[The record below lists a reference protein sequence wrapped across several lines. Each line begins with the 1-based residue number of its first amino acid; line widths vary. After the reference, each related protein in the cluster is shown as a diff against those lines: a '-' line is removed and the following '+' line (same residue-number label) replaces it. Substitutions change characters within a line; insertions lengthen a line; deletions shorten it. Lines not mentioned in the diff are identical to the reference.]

1 MQDGFLTVS
10 VIDSATNRPIE
21 NATVNIYKN
30 PESGERQTQI
40 YQNLKT
46 DNSGLVT
53 GITLDAPDLQYS
65 QQPSDVRPYSQYT
78 VEVISEGYETAII
91 DGTQVFPTVEA
102 RQNVPLN
109 TQTRN
114 LRCLRLGDTLSG
126 TARQQSHQ
134 RAQHDIKTKIAF
146 TDKI

>member
-46 DNSGLVT
+46 DNSGQVT
-53 GITLDAPDLQYS
+53 GITLDAPDLN
-65 QQPSDVRPYSQYT
+65 
-78 VEVISEGYETAII
+78 I
-91 DGTQVFPTVEA
+91 
-102 RQNVPLN
+102 LN
-109 TQTRN
+109 N
-114 LRCLRLGDTLSG
+114 LQMLDLIVNIL
-126 TARQQSHQ
+126 
-134 RAQHDIKTKIAF
+134 
-146 TDKI
+146 

>member
-46 DNSGLVT
+46 DNSGQVT

-91 DGTQVFPTVEA
+91 DGTKYS
-102 RQNVPLN
+102 N
-109 TQTRN
+109 TT
-114 LRCLRLGDTLSG
+114 
-126 TARQQSHQ
+126 
-134 RAQHDIKTKIAF
+134 
-146 TDKI
+146 

>member
-65 QQPSDVRPYSQYT
+65 QQPSDVRPYSQYRSNFRR
-78 VEVISEGYETAII
+78 I
-91 DGTQVFPTVEA
+91 
-102 RQNVPLN
+102 
-109 TQTRN
+109 
-114 LRCLRLGDTLSG
+114 
-126 TARQQSHQ
+126 
-134 RAQHDIKTKIAF
+134 
-146 TDKI
+146 